1 VNFIHLKRQNMYF
14 VCTTRYNVSASLI
27 LEYIERLCVVLRD
40 FIGVES
46 EESYRKNFLLI
57 YEILDEIAVNSIFKF
72 KTKDYGYIQNTMGLK
87 YFVINEPIEDL
98 TYDSIFNLPVNTVIN
113 NVCFFKI
120 KNIYS

>member
-57 YEILDEIAVNSIFKF
+57 YEILDEIAVNSIF
-72 KTKDYGYIQNTMGLK
+72 
-87 YFVINEPIEDL
+87 
-98 TYDSIFNLPVNTVIN
+98 
-113 NVCFFKI
+113 
-120 KNIYS
+120 